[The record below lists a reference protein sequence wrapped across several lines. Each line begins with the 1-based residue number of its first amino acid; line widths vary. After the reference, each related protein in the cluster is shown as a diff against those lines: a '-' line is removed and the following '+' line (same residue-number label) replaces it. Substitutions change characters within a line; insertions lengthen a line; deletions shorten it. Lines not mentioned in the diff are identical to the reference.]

1 MTTHFALELIGYA
14 GSVLIAISL
23 MMSSV
28 LRLRVINMIGGAMFS
43 LYGFLIGA
51 WPVAV
56 LNGFIVLINV
66 YHVSQMLR
74 TKTFLRLLV
83 LRPDSDYLPY
93 FLSFYRKE
101 IDRIIPGF
109 AYKPSPNQLTLFIL
123 RDCNPVGCFI
133 GEENSPGTLEVT
145 LDFVVPRYRDL
156 KIGRFLF
163 VERAFVFRDRG
174 IKEIVIAPRTAD
186 FGDYLVKVGFER
198 LEKDVSGTYRIR
210 IPETEESPRLGSPP
224 AADQPR

>member
-1 MTTHFALELIGYA
+1 MNQHVILESIGYL

-43 LYGFLIGA
+43 LYGLLIGA
-51 WPVAV
+51 LPVAA
-56 LNGFIVLINV
+56 LNGFLVLINV
-66 YHVSQMLR
+66 YHVSKMLR
-74 TKTFLRLLV
+74 TKSYLRLLV

-93 FLSFYRKE
+93 FLSFYRAE

-109 AYKPSPNQLTLFIL
+109 AYQSSPNRMALFIL

-133 GEENSPGTLEVT
+133 ADRTSPGTLEVI

-156 KIGRFLF
+156 SIGRFL
-163 VERAFVFRDRG
+163 
-174 IKEIVIAPRTAD
+174 
-186 FGDYLVKVGFER
+186 
-198 LEKDVSGTYRIR
+198 
-210 IPETEESPRLGSPP
+210 
-224 AADQPR
+224 